1 MKRII
6 YQYRMPILFGFS
18 LVLFLSG
25 LSIIENIISN
35 VNQEMQEPTPTVVQE
50 EVTSTNAKEESITT
64 TTPVQ
69 EVLGYPYLEPIDIV
83 RHYYEVD
90 ATDEIKTQSMDYFEG
105 VYRPSLGID
114 FSNGDEPFEV
124 IASISGTVQDVKED
138 PVFGGCLSIVGENGI
153 VVTYQSLDDIAV
165 SEGDTIAQ
173 SEYIG
178 MSGTNIYESDL
189 KKHIHFVVEKNGK
202 TVNPEDFFEISLSE
216 IS

>member
-50 EVTSTNAKEESITT
+50 TITHSDATTETQVT
-64 TTPVQ
+64 TTPAP
-69 EVLGYPYLEPIDIV
+69 EVLGYPYVEPIAIV

-90 ATDEIKTQSMDYFEG
+90 ASDEVKAQSMDYFEG

-114 FSNGDEPFEV
+114 FSNGEEAFEV
-124 IASISGTVQDVKED
+124 VASISGTVQDVKED
-138 PVFGGCLSIVGENGI
+138 PVFGGCLSIVGENG
-153 VVTYQSLDDIAV
+153 VEVTYQSLAEIAV
-165 SEGDTIAQ
+165 SEGDTVAQ
-173 SEYIG
+173 SDYLG
-178 MSGTNIYESDL
+178 MSGTNIYEADL
-189 KKHIHFVVEKNGK
+189 NNHIHFVVEKNGQ
-202 TVNPEDFFEISLSE
+202 TVNPEDYFEVALSE